1 MEVPREPAADLRAP
15 SRPRLAAGISGG
27 ARTAEAAGSDLF
39 VNQQKKGGAM
49 SAKEMERAS
58 FKELVEMKIKL
69 RRRGLKDGVR
79 YANLDM
85 LMKRRFGRS

>member
-1 MEVPREPAADLRAP
+1 
-15 SRPRLAAGISGG
+15 
-27 ARTAEAAGSDLF
+27 
-39 VNQQKKGGAM
+39 M
-49 SAKEMERAS
+49 SAKEMEKAS

-69 RRRGLKDGVR
+69 RKRGLKDGVR